1 MHLFIIVDIDVHKNR
16 NKCIFLI
23 FNISIVDNVSVK
35 RNAILTLYNLL
46 GAINTLFIMISV
58 LGVYSQLGTIWRRKH
73 MASEAARPTAL
84 LSLNQFTVSFFAY
97 LSFFIYGY
105 SIEPFNHY
113 IVWPRL
119 LAAMLVM
126 GILFEIWLDRK
137 SRAAWVSVVLAGAS
151 LVLAGAGLLSGE
163 TIADQSRHIATL
175 LIVLVSV
182 FIAQGYYHQIRLIL
196 KAGQTG
202 AVDLKMSQFILL
214 MDISTIAFALSMG
227 VKEGWPLLTLA
238 ITSAITKLIIMYLFR
253 WVNVSNV
260 AARRRQQ
267 YTSA

>member
-1 MHLFIIVDIDVHKNR
+1 MCGKDK
-16 NKCIFLI
+16 
-23 FNISIVDNVSVK
+23 
-35 RNAILTLYNLL
+35 ILTLYNLL
-46 GAINTLFIMISV
+46 GALNTLFIMVSV
-58 LGVYSQLGTIWRRKH
+58 LGVYSQLGTIWRRKQ
-73 MASEAARPTAL
+73 MVSKTERPTAL

-126 GILFEIWLDRK
+126 GILFEIWQDRK
-137 SRAAWVSVVLAGAS
+137 SRAARVSVVLAGAC
-151 LVLAGAGLLSGE
+151 LILAGAGLVLGK
-163 TIADQSRHIATL
+163 TIADQSRYIATL

>member
-1 MHLFIIVDIDVHKNR
+1 MNQVFYIN
-16 NKCIFLI
+16 
-23 FNISIVDNVSVK
+23 IVDNIDMEK
-35 RNAILTLYNLL
+35 NAILTLYNLF

-73 MASEAARPTAL
+73 MASEVARPTAL

-126 GILFEIWLDRK
+126 GILLEIWLDRK
-137 SRAAWVSVVLAGAS
+137 SRAARLSVVLAAAS

-163 TIADQSRHIATL
+163 TIADQGRHIATL

-196 KAGQTG
+196 TAGQTG

-227 VKEGWPLLTLA
+227 VSKGWPLLVLA
-238 ITSAITKLIIMYLFR
+238 ITSGITKLVIMYLFR
-253 WVNVSNV
+253 WVKVSAV
-260 AARRRQQ
+260 AQQRRQA
-267 YTSA
+267 YATR